1 MIQAIRMKGAIAL
14 SLFLLQYWEKAHDDD
29 DDLTPVILHID
40 TTDLTPVMLHTDT
53 FSLEKSYLRPASEYL
68 FQVNICS
75 KGIPIAVLLRNKKR
89 RGLCFVF

>member
-29 DDLTPVILHID
+29 DDLTPVMLHTD
-40 TTDLTPVMLHTDT
+40 TTDHDT